1 VVVVVE
7 VDVVELGDEVVVE
20 GSVTVVATPVVA
32 AVSAG
37 GVAVPA
43 PPHPAR
49 SSAAAARVR
58 LWVTV

>member
-1 VVVVVE
+1 VVVVV
-7 VDVVELGDEVVVE
+7 VDVVELGGEVVVE
-20 GSVTVVATPVVA
+20 GSVRVAGTPVVA
-32 AVSAG
+32 AVPTG
-37 GVAVPA
+37 GVGVPA